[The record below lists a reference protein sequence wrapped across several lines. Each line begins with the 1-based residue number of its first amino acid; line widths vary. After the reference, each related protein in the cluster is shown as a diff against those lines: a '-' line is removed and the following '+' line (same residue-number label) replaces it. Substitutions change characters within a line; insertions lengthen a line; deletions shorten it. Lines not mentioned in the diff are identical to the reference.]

1 MYIGVG
7 PESGKRVKEYDA
19 FAYACERSLTGKEE
33 ERRAFLEIAKA
44 SIDMLEFASN
54 LVEWFYSGNWI
65 NDTPGGQKTSYLIR
79 LDGRAPRA
87 FYGTYIDALKSGYA
101 EAREKGAAFCIAV

>member
-7 PESGKRVKEYDA
+7 PEAGKKVKEYDA
-19 FAYACERSLTGKEE
+19 FAYACERCLTGTGE
-33 ERRAFLEIAKA
+33 ERRTFLEIAKNNR
-44 SIDMLEFASN
+44 DMLGFASN

-79 LDGRAPRA
+79 LEGSAPRS

-101 EAREKGAAFCIAV
+101 EAQEKGAAFFIAV